1 MSAGSSRRA
10 TNLSDMPQMPGSKT
24 RVFSVFDRIPIVS
37 EFADPIVAT
46 VLLAIIAV
54 TAGALLLSSQI
65 FPHDSEARSHVIQ
78 IAGGLVLIL
87 GLYYAS
93 VTVREL
99 RAQQYLERLS
109 TLIGQLSSTNEAVR
123 VGTLRLLQSAAL
135 ERPTLPSDSTTEGA
149 AQARS
154 RAIWEAIT
162 QVSRENDSDAA
173 VLAAL
178 ICRELAAQGF
188 PQPDASSA
196 VGIRDSTPQ

>member
-1 MSAGSSRRA
+1 
-10 TNLSDMPQMPGSKT
+10 MPHMLGSKA

-154 RAIWEAIT
+154 RAIWDTIT

-188 PQPDASSA
+188 PQPDASLA

>member
-1 MSAGSSRRA
+1 
-10 TNLSDMPQMPGSKT
+10 MPQIPGSKT
-24 RVFSVFDRIPIVS
+24 RIFSIVDRIPIVR
-37 EFADPIVAT
+37 EFADPIIAA
-46 VLLAIIAV
+46 VLLAIITV
-54 TAGALLLSSQI
+54 TASALLLSSQI
-65 FPHDSEARSHVIQ
+65 FPHDSEARSHIIQ

-149 AQARS
+149 TQARS
-154 RAIWEAIT
+154 WAIWEAIT
-162 QVSRENDSDAA
+162 QVSREDDSGAA

-188 PQPDASSA
+188 PQPEASSTI
-196 VGIRDSTPQ
+196 GIRDSTPQ